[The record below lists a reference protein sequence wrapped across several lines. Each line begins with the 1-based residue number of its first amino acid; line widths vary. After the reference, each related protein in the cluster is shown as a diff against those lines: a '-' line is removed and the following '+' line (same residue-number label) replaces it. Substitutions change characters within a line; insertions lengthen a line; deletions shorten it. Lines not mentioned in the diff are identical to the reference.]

1 MTPAAEAVR
10 KAFGGWTRPQAVLAA
25 GLGAAA
31 LLAVGAWLWLRGA
44 DGAMQPLFTN
54 LQPAD
59 AAAVV
64 QVLEGEH
71 VPYKLD
77 DNGATILV
85 PAADVYRLRLELASQ
100 GLPASGSVGFEVM
113 DKLGLAATDFDRQVA
128 LLRATQGEL
137 ERTIEQIQ
145 GVARARVHIVM
156 PKDTV
161 FAGESQPASAAVLVE
176 MKPGETLEART
187 VQGIV
192 HLVAASVPNLSPD
205 QVTVLDQTGRIL
217 SSAAAAADDTAGGA
231 QDNMAVQARFQ
242 ADLQSRL
249 QDLLTQIFGP
259 GNVVAQ
265 VSAELNFDRTTTVSD
280 LFTAPTDQGGLLRSI
295 TELRRSVQGQS
306 TAAGGVPGDSNFPTY
321 PATTGGN
328 QTSSTT
334 EDQSTRNYELN
345 ETKTTTQVAPG
356 SVKRLSVAVVVNKP
370 LDAQQQQQVEQLV
383 AAAIG
388 ADPARQ
394 DTISV
399 TSMPF
404 DRSLLQALQPSE
416 TTPPTG
422 RAVPL
427 WAWAA
432 AGAAVVLLAAVWIVL
447 AGRRRAARRRAEEE
461 ALALARLEAQRA
473 AEEQGTPAANGTIH
487 DLKTYSRERPEQV
500 ARALR
505 VWLAE
510 D

>member
-1 MTPAAEAVR
+1 MTPAVEAAR
-10 KAFGGWTRPQAVLAA
+10 KMLARWTRPQLALAA
-25 GLGAAA
+25 GVAAA
-31 LLAVGAWLWLRGA
+31 VVLALIAWSWMRRA
-44 DGAMQPLFTN
+44 DAAMQPLFTN

-64 QVLEGEH
+64 QVLESQHER
-71 VPYKLD
+71 YELD
-77 DNGATILV
+77 DQGSTILV

-100 GLPASGSVGFEVM
+100 GLPSSGSVGFEVM

-145 GVARARVHIVM
+145 GVSRARVHIVM

-176 MKPGETLEART
+176 MKPGQQLEPRT

-217 SSAAAAADDTAGGA
+217 SSAHAADDTASGA
-231 QDNMAVQARFQ
+231 QDNMDVQARFQ
-242 ADLQSRL
+242 ADLQARL

-259 GNVVAQ
+259 GNVVTQ
-265 VSAELNFDRTTTVSD
+265 VSAELNFDRTTTISD

-321 PATTGGN
+321 PATSGGSQSN
-328 QTSSTT
+328 STT

-370 LDAQQQQQVEQLV
+370 LNAQQQQEVERLV

-394 DTISV
+394 DQITV

-404 DRSLLQALQPSE
+404 DHSLLDAMQASE
-416 TTPPTG
+416 TAPTGG
-422 RAVPL
+422 RAVPVWV
-427 WAWAA
+427 WAV
-432 AGAAVVLLAAVWIVL
+432 AGAAVVLGAAAWIVV
-447 AGRRRAARRRAEEE
+447 AGRRRTARRRAEEE

-473 AEEQGTPAANGTIH
+473 AEAQASPAANGTIH

-505 VWLAE
+505 AWLVE